1 MAKAARVIRV
11 IRVRVRGRE
20 GERPSERVSEL
31 EVRDGAAM
39 ADLPNDD
46 A

>member
-31 EVRDGAAM
+31 ELAAM